1 MERLTLRTPGIQ
13 RVSCAKRSP
22 PVRENLLTIDWM
34 NVNANMSK
42 ARASKGYVQD
52 SSDARIAFSNVT
64 RKGFEGWRKRTVERR
79 EGCRHRGYH
88 RRRWEVLVQAT
99 EAVVADAGG

>member
-13 RVSCAKRSP
+13 RVSCVKRSP
-22 PVRENLLTIDWM
+22 PVRANLLTIDWM

-42 ARASKGYVQD
+42 VHASKGYIQD
-52 SSDARIAFSNVT
+52 LSDACIAFSNAM
-64 RKGFEGWRKRTVERR
+64 RKGFEGWRKRTDKRQ

-88 RRRWEVLVQAT
+88 HRCWEV
-99 EAVVADAGG
+99 EMHCERR